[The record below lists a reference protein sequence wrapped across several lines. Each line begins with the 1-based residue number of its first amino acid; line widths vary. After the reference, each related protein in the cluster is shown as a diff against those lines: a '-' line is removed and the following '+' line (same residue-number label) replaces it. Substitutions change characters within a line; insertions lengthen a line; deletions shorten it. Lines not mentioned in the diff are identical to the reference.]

1 MCHCTVIQP
10 IWTDFPAAGAKEEE
24 EDRGGGRAWSKHRR
38 LLPRQILSGEGREV
52 LNGENGGRREMT
64 QTKKIWEMIR
74 YIVLYALSAIK
85 KRNI

>member
-1 MCHCTVIQP
+1 MVEASSSSAA
-10 IWTDFPAAGAKEEE
+10 IWH
-24 EDRGGGRAWSKHRR
+24 SS
-38 LLPRQILSGEGREV
+38 LPRQILSGEGREV